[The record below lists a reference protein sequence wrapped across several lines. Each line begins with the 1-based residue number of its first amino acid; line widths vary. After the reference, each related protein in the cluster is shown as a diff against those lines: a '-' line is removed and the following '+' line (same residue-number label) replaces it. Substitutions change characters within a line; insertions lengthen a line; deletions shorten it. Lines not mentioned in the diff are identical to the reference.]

1 MVLLKPTENLL
12 LCFSFSDKSITHRKK
27 LKFTGYIFD
36 EIEVKILKKIL
47 ANVAEFIRPTWY
59 IELKHS

>member
-1 MVLLKPTENLL
+1 MK
-12 LCFSFSDKSITHRKK
+12 IM
-27 LKFTGYIFD
+27 GYIFD

-59 IELKHS
+59 SELKHS